1 METNTAARVQ
11 HEAKRYT
18 MTEKALAALK
28 AEPGKRYEHA
38 DTVVPQLCIRV
49 SPTSKSWSVVYRV
62 AGAGEAGR
70 KGKMRRMSLGDYPRV
85 PLGRARDL
93 ARDALDAAER
103 GVDPANQRKAEAVSR
118 NERLFEAV
126 LDRFIEEYAK
136 VEQKEWRSTKSYL
149 DRYVLPRW
157 RGRPVDEIRRGDV
170 SALLA
175 AVRKEAIANARAL
188 CAKAGRERSDARHEL
203 SGTSA
208 AREVRKHIRK
218 LFNWSLMQD
227 LVETNPA
234 LGDRPELD
242 YKKRERRLSL
252 PELRRVWEAAGEMGY
267 PFGDITRLLILTGQR
282 RSEVA
287 EVPTGW
293 LDLQEAKVIIPAE
306 HYKTGREHTY
316 PLSAPAL
323 AIIKAL
329 PRTGNSG
336 LLFPATKI
344 MRRGADV
351 EPRPV
356 SGFSKAKLKLD
367 GIIAKHDA
375 KHGRRPMTPWTLHD
389 IRRSVATEMARL
401 GIPGDHVERVLG
413 HVLGGVK
420 EVYQHYDY
428 LAEKRAAL
436 DLWGEQWTA

>member
-1 METNTAARVQ
+1 MKASEPARVQ

-18 MTEKALAALK
+18 MTEKALAALR

-85 PLGRARDL
+85 TLARARDL
-93 ARDALDAAER
+93 AREALDAAER
-103 GVDPANQRKAEAVSR
+103 GVDPAHQRKVDAMAR

-126 LDRFIEEYAK
+126 LDRFIEQYAK

-149 DRYVLPRW
+149 ERYVLPRW

-175 AVRKEAIANARAL
+175 AVRKEATANARAA

-208 AREVRKHIRK
+208 AREVRKHVRK
-218 LFNWSLMQD
+218 MLTFAMELD
-227 LVETNPA
+227 LLETNPA
-234 LGDRPELD
+234 VGHRKGLE
-242 YKKRERRLSL
+242 YKKRERCLSMT
-252 PELRRVWEAAGEMGY
+252 ELRRVWEAAGEMGY
-267 PFGDITRLLILTGQR
+267 PFGDIIRLLILTGQR

-287 EVPTGW
+287 EAPWAW
-293 LDLQEAKVIIPAE
+293 LNLEAAEVVIPAAD
-306 HYKTGREHTY
+306 YKTEREHTY
-316 PLSAPAL
+316 PLSAPAR
-323 AIIKAL
+323 AIIRAL
-329 PRTGNSG
+329 PHKSDDGFV
-336 LLFPATKI
+336 FPATKV

-367 GIIAKHDA
+367 AIIAKRDA
-375 KHGRRPMTPWTLHD
+375 QEGHRPMAPWTFHD

-401 GIPGDHVERVLG
+401 GVPGDHVERVLG
-413 HVLGGVK
+413 HVLGGMK
-420 EVYQHYDY
+420 ETYQRYDY
-428 LAEKRAAL
+428 SAQKRAAL
-436 DLWGEQWTA
+436 DLWGEQWT

>member
-1 METNTAARVQ
+1 MEDATTRVQ
-11 HEAKRYT
+11 HEAKRYN
-18 MTEKALAALK
+18 MTERGLASLK
-28 AEPGKRYEHA
+28 AVAGKRFEHA
-38 DTVVPQLCIRV
+38 DTVVKELCLRV

-85 PLGRARDL
+85 PLARARDL

-103 GVDPANQRKAEAVSR
+103 GMDPATQRKTEAVAR
-118 NERLFEAV
+118 NERVFEVV
-126 LDRFIEEYAK
+126 LDRFIEEYAM

-149 DRYVLPRW
+149 ERYVLPRW

-175 AVRKEAIANARAL
+175 TVRKEAIANARAL
-188 CAKAGRERSDARHEL
+188 CAKAGRERTDARHEL

-208 AREVRKHIRK
+208 AREVRKHVRK
-218 LFNWSLMQD
+218 LFSWAMMLD
-227 LVETNPA
+227 LVEANPA
-234 LGDRPELD
+234 LGYRKGLD
-242 YKKRERRLSL
+242 YKKRDRVLTMD
-252 PELRRVWEAAGEMGY
+252 ELRRVWDAAGVMGY

-287 EVPTGW
+287 EVPDDW
-293 LDLQEAKVIIPAE
+293 VSLDDALVTIPAAD
-306 HYKTGREHTY
+306 YKTGRKHTY

-329 PRTGNSG
+329 PRTGGSPF
-336 LLFPATKI
+336 LFPATKV
-344 MRRGADV
+344 MRRGEDA
-351 EPRPV
+351 ELRPV

-367 GIIAKHDA
+367 TIIAKHDA
-375 KHGRRPMTPWTLHD
+375 KHGRKPMVPWTFHD
-389 IRRSVATEMARL
+389 IRRSVTTEMAVL
-401 GIPGDHVERVLG
+401 KIPGDHIERVLG

-428 LAEKRAAL
+428 MPEKRDAL
-436 DLWGEQWTA
+436 DLWGAQWT

>member
-1 METNTAARVQ
+1 METTTTARVQ
-11 HEAKRYT
+11 HEAKRYS
-18 MTEKALAALK
+18 MTEKGLAALK
-28 AEPGKRYEHA
+28 AQPGKRFEHA
-38 DTVVPQLCIRV
+38 DTNVPQLCIRV

-70 KGKMRRMSLGDYPRV
+70 KGKMRRMSLGDYPRI
-85 PLGRARDL
+85 PLARAREL

-103 GVDPANQRKAEAVSR
+103 GIDPANQRKTDAVAR

-136 VEQKEWRSTKSYL
+136 EEQKEWRSTKSYL

-188 CAKAGRERSDARHEL
+188 CAKAGRERDDARHEL

-208 AREVRKHIRK
+208 AREVRKHVRK
-218 LFNWSLMQD
+218 LLTWAMEQD

-234 LGDRPELD
+234 LGHRKGLE
-242 YKKRERRLSL
+242 YKKRARNLSL
-252 PELRRVWEAAGEMGY
+252 PELRRVWDAAGELGY
-267 PFGDITRLLILTGQR
+267 PFGNIVRLLILTGQR

-287 EVPTGW
+287 EAQTTW
-293 LDLQEAKVIIPAE
+293 LNRAEAKVVVPAE
-306 HYKTGREHTY
+306 YGKTKVEHTY

-323 AIIKAL
+323 AIVNAL
-329 PRTGNSG
+329 PSPGNSPF
-336 LLFPATKI
+336 LFPASKTT
-344 MRRGADV
+344 RGADA

-367 GIIAKHDA
+367 AIIARHDA
-375 KHGRRPMTPWTLHD
+375 EHGREPMQQWTVHD
-389 IRRSVATEMARL
+389 LRRSTATRMEELR
-401 GIPGDHVERVLG
+401 IRGDVIERVLG
-413 HVLGGVK
+413 HVLPGVAG
-420 EVYQHYDY
+420 VYRHYDY
-428 LAEKRAAL
+428 LTEKREAL
-436 DLWGEQWTA
+436 DKWGEQWT